1 MDKKEEIKRLKKEKN
16 YEEIYRKFGSK
27 EYVKNTPSS
36 YRKKDLNKLVKEG
49 KFEDIYSK
57 YGKKV
62 YNNLLSRAKYQEIKE
77 NKGRKSAISWRIKRS
92 LKLTGLYLGIAS
104 STFTLSLPVLNASTT
119 KENEIKYEKE
129 IKNYDNKIKK
139 YAEEVNELK
148 LNDVQVFMKVI
159 DDMWNQIKG
168 YKNPEL
174 DLTGFMELDLASE
187 DGYGVCRNM
196 ASDVARKL
204 NEINPDYNARTL
216 VVNMGHDGQYKLADV
231 KRKILEEN
239 ETVDTDSSSRA
250 VQNKMSDIL
259 GNHMITLVDVK
270 SDNLIVVLDPTNPGI
285 GIYQNGKIEMLNSVK
300 GNELNFDTR
309 KFTTFIT
316 SNGYKDGAESVID
329 FADSYQES
337 KLSPKQIEEKYGLD
351 AQNQALKEVR
361 KIEEAKANKNLS
373 DKESFKES
381 LKVANLDKTEVNQ
394 KANVEEKDIE
404 R

>member
-36 YRKKDLNKLVKEG
+36 YRKKELNKLVKEG

-77 NKGRKSAISWRIKRS
+77 NKGTKNAILWRIKRS

-239 ETVDTDSSSRA
+239 ETVDTDSSSRD

-381 LKVANLDKTEVNQ
+381 LKVANLDKTEINQ
-394 KANVEEKDIE
+394 KAKAEEKDIE

>member
-16 YEEIYRKFGSK
+16 YEVIYRKFGSK

-77 NKGRKSAISWRIKRS
+77 NKGRKSAILWRIKRS

>member
-49 KFEDIYSK
+49 KFEDIYGK

-77 NKGRKSAISWRIKRS
+77 NKGRKSAILWRIKRS
-92 LKLTGLYLGIAS
+92 LKLTGLYLGIVS
-104 STFTLSLPVLNASTT
+104 STCTLSLPVMNASTT

-174 DLTGFMELDLASE
+174 DLTGFLELDLASE

-239 ETVDTDSSSRA
+239 ETVDTDSSSRD

-337 KLSPKQIEEKYGLD
+337 KLSPEQIEEKYGLD

-361 KIEEAKANKNLS
+361 KIEEEKANKNPS

-381 LKVANLDKTEVNQ
+381 LKVANVDKTEINQ
-394 KANVEEKDIE
+394 KVNVEEKDIE

>member
-1 MDKKEEIKRLKKEKN
+1 MDKKEKIKRLKKEKN

-77 NKGRKSAISWRIKRS
+77 NKGRKSAILWRIKRS

-104 STFTLSLPVLNASTT
+104 STFTLSFPVLNASTT

-139 YAEEVNELK
+139 YAEEVNKLK

-174 DLTGFMELDLASE
+174 DLTGFLELDLASE

-239 ETVDTDSSSRA
+239 ETVDTDSSSKD

-259 GNHMITLVDVK
+259 GNHVITLVDVK

-337 KLSPKQIEEKYGLD
+337 KLSPEQIEEKYGLD

-361 KIEEAKANKNLS
+361 KIEEAKANENLS

-381 LKVANLDKTEVNQ
+381 LKVANLDKTEINQ

>member
-77 NKGRKSAISWRIKRS
+77 NKGRKSAILWRIKRS

-174 DLTGFMELDLASE
+174 DLTGFLELDLASE

-239 ETVDTDSSSRA
+239 ETVDTDSSSKD

-259 GNHMITLVDVK
+259 GNHVITLVDVK

>member
-16 YEEIYRKFGSK
+16 YEEIYRRFGSK

-36 YRKKDLNKLVKEG
+36 YRKKELKKLVKEG

-77 NKGRKSAISWRIKRS
+77 NKGRKSAILWRIKRS

-104 STFTLSLPVLNASTT
+104 STFTLSLPVMNASTT

-139 YAEEVNELK
+139 YAEEINELK

-174 DLTGFMELDLASE
+174 DLTGFLELDLASE

-239 ETVDTDSSSRA
+239 ETVDTDSSSRD

-300 GNELNFDTR
+300 GNGLNFDTR

-361 KIEEAKANKNLS
+361 KIEEAKVNKNLS

-381 LKVANLDKTEVNQ
+381 LKVANLDKTEINQ
-394 KANVEEKDIE
+394 KAKAEEKDIE

>member
-77 NKGRKSAISWRIKRS
+77 NKGRKSAILWRIKRS

-104 STFTLSLPVLNASTT
+104 STFTLSFPVLNASTT

-174 DLTGFMELDLASE
+174 DLTGFLELDLASE

-239 ETVDTDSSSRA
+239 ETVDTDSSSKD

-259 GNHMITLVDVK
+259 GNHVITLVDVK

-329 FADSYQES
+329 LADSYQES
-337 KLSPKQIEEKYGLD
+337 KLSPEQIEEKYGLD

-381 LKVANLDKTEVNQ
+381 LKVANLDKTEINQ

>member
-77 NKGRKSAISWRIKRS
+77 NKGRKSAILWRIKRS

>member
-1 MDKKEEIKRLKKEKN
+1 MDKKEKIKILKKEKN

-77 NKGRKSAISWRIKRS
+77 NKGRKSAILWRIKRS

-174 DLTGFMELDLASE
+174 DLTGFLELDLASE

-196 ASDVARKL
+196 ASDIARKL

-239 ETVDTDSSSRA
+239 ETVDTDSSSRD

-337 KLSPKQIEEKYGLD
+337 KLSPEQIEEKYGLD

-373 DKESFKES
+373 NKESFKER
-381 LKVANLDKTEVNQ
+381 LKVANLDKTEINQ

>member
-1 MDKKEEIKRLKKEKN
+1 MEKKEEIKRLKKEKN
-16 YEEIYRKFGSK
+16 YEEIYRKLGSK

-77 NKGRKSAISWRIKRS
+77 NKGRKSAILWRIKRS

>member
-77 NKGRKSAISWRIKRS
+77 NKGRKSAILWRIKRS

-129 IKNYDNKIKK
+129 IKNYDTQITK
-139 YAEEVNELK
+139 YPEEVNEFK

>member
-77 NKGRKSAISWRIKRS
+77 NKGRKSAILWRIKRS

-104 STFTLSLPVLNASTT
+104 STFTLSFPVLNASTT

-174 DLTGFMELDLASE
+174 DLTGFLELDLASE

-239 ETVDTDSSSRA
+239 ETVDTDSSSKD

-259 GNHMITLVDVK
+259 GNHVITLVDVK

-337 KLSPKQIEEKYGLD
+337 KLSPEQIEEKYGLD

-381 LKVANLDKTEVNQ
+381 LKVANLDKTEINQ

>member
-1 MDKKEEIKRLKKEKN
+1 MDKKEKIKILKKEKN

-49 KFEDIYSK
+49 KFEDIYGK

-77 NKGRKSAISWRIKRS
+77 NKGRKSAILWRIKRS

-104 STFTLSLPVLNASTT
+104 STFTLSLPVMNASTT

-139 YAEEVNELK
+139 YAEEINELK

-174 DLTGFMELDLASE
+174 DLTGFLELDLASE

-239 ETVDTDSSSRA
+239 ETVDTDSSSRD

-300 GNELNFDTR
+300 GNGLNFDTR

-381 LKVANLDKTEVNQ
+381 LKVANLDKTEINQ

>member
-36 YRKKDLNKLVKEG
+36 YRKKELNKLVKEG

-77 NKGRKSAISWRIKRS
+77 NKGRKSAILWRIKRS

-174 DLTGFMELDLASE
+174 DLTGFLELDLASE

-239 ETVDTDSSSRA
+239 ETVDTDSSSKD

-259 GNHMITLVDVK
+259 GNHVITLVDVK

>member
-16 YEEIYRKFGSK
+16 YEEIYRTFGSK

-49 KFEDIYSK
+49 KFEDIYGK

-77 NKGRKSAISWRIKRS
+77 SKGKKSAILWRIKRS
-92 LKLTGLYLGIAS
+92 VKLAGLYLGIAS
-104 STFTLSLPVLNASTT
+104 STLTLSLPIMNASTT

-174 DLTGFMELDLASE
+174 DLTGFMELDLANE

-239 ETVDTDSSSRA
+239 ETVDTDSSSRN

-259 GNHMITLVDVK
+259 GNHMVTLVDVK

-285 GIYQNGKIEMLNSVK
+285 GIYQDGKIEMLNSVK

-316 SNGYKDGAESVID
+316 SNGYKDGAESIID

-337 KLSPKQIEEKYGLD
+337 KLSPEQIEEKYGLD

-361 KIEEAKANKNLS
+361 KIEEVKANKNLS
-373 DKESFKES
+373 NKESFKES
-381 LKVANLDKTEVNQ
+381 LKVANLDKTEIKQ

>member
-27 EYVKNTPSS
+27 EYVKNTPSF

-77 NKGRKSAISWRIKRS
+77 NKGRKSAILWRIKRS

-239 ETVDTDSSSRA
+239 ETVDTDSSSRD

-381 LKVANLDKTEVNQ
+381 LKVANLDKTEINQ

>member
-77 NKGRKSAISWRIKRS
+77 NKGRKSAILWRIKRS

-104 STFTLSLPVLNASTT
+104 STFTLSFPVLNASTT

-174 DLTGFMELDLASE
+174 DLTGFLELDLASE

-239 ETVDTDSSSRA
+239 ETVDTDSSSRD

-381 LKVANLDKTEVNQ
+381 LKVANLDKTEINQ

>member
-77 NKGRKSAISWRIKRS
+77 NKGRKSAILWRIKRS

-351 AQNQALKEVR
+351 AQNKALKEVR

>member
-77 NKGRKSAISWRIKRS
+77 NKGRKSAILWRIKRS

-104 STFTLSLPVLNASTT
+104 STFTLSFPVLNASTT

-174 DLTGFMELDLASE
+174 DLTGFLELDLASE

-239 ETVDTDSSSRA
+239 ETVDTDSSSKD

-259 GNHMITLVDVK
+259 GNHVITLVDVK

>member
-49 KFEDIYSK
+49 KFEDIYGK

-77 NKGRKSAISWRIKRS
+77 NKGRKSAILWRIKRS

-239 ETVDTDSSSRA
+239 ETVDTDSSSRDI
-250 VQNKMSDIL
+250 QNKMSDIL

-337 KLSPKQIEEKYGLD
+337 KLSPEQIEEKYGLD

-381 LKVANLDKTEVNQ
+381 LKVANLDKTEINQ

>member
-1 MDKKEEIKRLKKEKN
+1 MDKKEKIKRLKKEKN

-77 NKGRKSAISWRIKRS
+77 NKGRKSAILWRIKRS

-104 STFTLSLPVLNASTT
+104 STFTLSFPVLNASTT

-139 YAEEVNELK
+139 YAEEVNKLK

-174 DLTGFMELDLASE
+174 DLTGFLELDLASE

-204 NEINPDYNARTL
+204 NEINPDYNSRTL

-239 ETVDTDSSSRA
+239 ETVDTDSSSKD

-259 GNHMITLVDVK
+259 GNHVITLVDVK

-337 KLSPKQIEEKYGLD
+337 KLSPEQIEEKYGLD

-361 KIEEAKANKNLS
+361 KIEEAKANENLS

-381 LKVANLDKTEVNQ
+381 LKVANLDKTEINQ

>member
-77 NKGRKSAISWRIKRS
+77 NKGRKSAILWRIKRS

-174 DLTGFMELDLASE
+174 DLTGFLELDLASE

-239 ETVDTDSSSRA
+239 ETVDTDSSSRD

-337 KLSPKQIEEKYGLD
+337 KLSHEQIEEKYGLD

-381 LKVANLDKTEVNQ
+381 LKVANLDKTEINQ

>member
-1 MDKKEEIKRLKKEKN
+1 MDKKEKIKILKKEKN

-77 NKGRKSAISWRIKRS
+77 NKGRKSAILWRIKRS

-174 DLTGFMELDLASE
+174 DLTGFLELDLASE

-196 ASDVARKL
+196 ASDIARKL

-239 ETVDTDSSSRA
+239 ETVDTDSSSRD

-337 KLSPKQIEEKYGLD
+337 KLSPEQIEEKYGLD

-373 DKESFKES
+373 NKESFKER

-394 KANVEEKDIE
+394 KANVGEKDIE

>member
-16 YEEIYRKFGSK
+16 YEEIYRRFGSK

-36 YRKKDLNKLVKEG
+36 YRKKELKKLVKEG

-77 NKGRKSAISWRIKRS
+77 NKGRKSAILWRIKRS

-148 LNDVQVFMKVI
+148 LNDVQIFMKVI

-174 DLTGFMELDLASE
+174 DLTGFLELDLASE

-239 ETVDTDSSSRA
+239 ETVDTDSSSRD
-250 VQNKMSDIL
+250 VQNKMTDIL

-337 KLSPKQIEEKYGLD
+337 KLSPEQIEEKYGLD
-351 AQNQALKEVR
+351 AQNQALKEAR

-373 DKESFKES
+373 NKESFKES
-381 LKVANLDKTEVNQ
+381 LKVANLDKTEINQ
-394 KANVEEKDIE
+394 KENVEEKDIE

>member
-77 NKGRKSAISWRIKRS
+77 NKGRKSAILWRIKRS

-216 VVNMGHDGQYKLADV
+216 VVNMGHDGQYMLADV

>member
-77 NKGRKSAISWRIKRS
+77 NKGRKSAILWRIKRS

-104 STFTLSLPVLNASTT
+104 STFTLSFPVLNASTT

-174 DLTGFMELDLASE
+174 DLTGFLELDLASE

-239 ETVDTDSSSRA
+239 ETVDTDSSSKD

-259 GNHMITLVDVK
+259 GNHVITLVDVK

-381 LKVANLDKTEVNQ
+381 LKVANLDKTEINQ

>member
-77 NKGRKSAISWRIKRS
+77 NKGRKSAILWRIKRS

-104 STFTLSLPVLNASTT
+104 STFTLSFPVLNASTT

-139 YAEEVNELK
+139 YAEEVNKLK

-174 DLTGFMELDLASE
+174 DLTGFLELDLASE

-239 ETVDTDSSSRA
+239 ETVDTDSSSKD

-259 GNHMITLVDVK
+259 GNHVITLVDVK

-337 KLSPKQIEEKYGLD
+337 KLSPEQIEEKYGLD

-361 KIEEAKANKNLS
+361 KIEEAKANENLS

-381 LKVANLDKTEVNQ
+381 LKVANLDKTEINQ

>member
-27 EYVKNTPSS
+27 EYVKHTPSS

-77 NKGRKSAISWRIKRS
+77 NKGRKSAILWRIKRS

-174 DLTGFMELDLASE
+174 DLTGFLELDLASE

-239 ETVDTDSSSRA
+239 ETVDTDSSSRD

-285 GIYQNGKIEMLNSVK
+285 RIYQNGKIEMLNSVK

-381 LKVANLDKTEVNQ
+381 LKVANLDKTEINQ

>member
-77 NKGRKSAISWRIKRS
+77 NKGRKSAILWRIKRS

-104 STFTLSLPVLNASTT
+104 STFTLSFPVLNASTT

-174 DLTGFMELDLASE
+174 DLTGFLELDLASE

-239 ETVDTDSSSRA
+239 ETVDTDSSSKD

-259 GNHMITLVDVK
+259 GNHVITLVDVK

-300 GNELNFDTR
+300 GNEPNFDTR

-381 LKVANLDKTEVNQ
+381 LKVANLDKTEINQ

>member
-77 NKGRKSAISWRIKRS
+77 NKGRKSAILWRIKRS

-373 DKESFKES
+373 DKESFNES

>member
-77 NKGRKSAISWRIKRS
+77 NKGRKSAILWRIKRS

-270 SDNLIVVLDPTNPGI
+270 SDNLIVVLDHTNPGI

>member
-77 NKGRKSAISWRIKRS
+77 NKGRKSAILWRIKRS

-104 STFTLSLPVLNASTT
+104 STFTLSFPVLNASTT

-174 DLTGFMELDLASE
+174 DLTGFLELDLASE